1 MRRLFQLPRP
11 SLRFIQVWRRNLLV
25 WRKLAV
31 PSLLA
36 NLAEPSLYMLGLG
49 YGLGGLIPPVDGR
62 PYIGFLAA
70 GTLCLSTMNSS
81 TFESLYSAFS
91 RMHVQKTWDA
101 ILNAPLSLDDIVTA
115 EWVWAACKAM
125 LSGLAILLI
134 VSLLSLASFPSAW
147 LAIPLIALI
156 GLTFGAIGLVMTAL
170 APNYDFFSY
179 YFSLVITPM
188 ILISGIFFP
197 TAQLPAALQ
206 ALSAMLPLSHAV
218 ALARPI
224 LYGEFPANAVMHV
237 AVLLVYAVAGFYL
250 ATVLIRRR
258 LLP

>member
-1 MRRLFQLPRP
+1 MRRHFQLPQP
-11 SLRFIQVWRRNLLV
+11 TLGCIHVWRRNLLV
-25 WRKLAV
+25 WRKLAL

-49 YGLGGLIPPVDGR
+49 YGLGSLMPPVDGR

-101 ILNAPLSLDDIVTA
+101 IMNAPLGLDDILAA
-115 EWVWAACKAM
+115 EWMWAASKAL

-134 VSLLSLASFPSAW
+134 VSLLSLVSFHSVW

-188 ILISGIFFP
+188 ILISGVFFP

-206 ALSAMLPLSHAV
+206 VISAMLPLSHAV

-224 LYGEFPANAVMHV
+224 LYGEIPANAWLHV
-237 AVLLVYAVAGFYL
+237 AVLVGYAVAGFYI

>member
-1 MRRLFQLPRP
+1 MRRHFQLPQP
-11 SLRFIQVWRRNLLV
+11 TLGFIYVWRRNLLV

-49 YGLGGLIPPVDGR
+49 YGLGSLMPPVHGR

-101 ILNAPLSLDDIVTA
+101 IMNAPLGLDDILAA
-115 EWVWAACKAM
+115 EWMWAASKAL

-134 VSLLSLASFPSAW
+134 VSLLSLVSLPSVW
-147 LAIPLIALI
+147 LAVPLIALI

-188 ILISGIFFP
+188 ILISGVFFP
-197 TAQLPAALQ
+197 TAQLPEALQ

-224 LYGEFPANAVMHV
+224 LYGEFPANAWVHV
-237 AVLLVYAVAGFYL
+237 AVLVGYAAAGFYL

>member
-1 MRRLFQLPRP
+1 MGRHFELPRL
-11 SLRFIQVWRRNLLV
+11 SWRFIQVWRRNLLV

-91 RMHVQKTWDA
+91 RMHVQRTWDA
-101 ILNAPLSLDDIVTA
+101 ILNAPLSLDDIVAA

-134 VSLLSLASFPSAW
+134 VSLLSLASFPTAW
-147 LAIPLIALI
+147 LVIPVIALI

-179 YFSLVITPM
+179 YFSLAITPM
-188 ILISGIFFP
+188 ILISGVFFP

-224 LYGEFPANAVMHV
+224 LYGEFPANALVHV
-237 AVLLVYAVAGFYL
+237 AVLAVYSLAGFYL
-250 ATVLIRRR
+250 ANVLIRRR